1 MEKFYRTLYGD
12 NWNLFH
18 IIFSFIIIGIGSGI
32 LKLINV
38 DFLKLLSLINAD
50 TVSIS
55 LAMAGFVFAGASIF
69 ISMEGSKKMETITSI
84 GKNNIIY
91 SILIFSIVNFV
102 ISLLLMIIDI
112 NIFHFTAQSTTPLQ
126 TSIKQVCQWTSLYTL
141 LMGFLYFFSSLKL
154 IYWIFK

>member
-1 MEKFYRTLYGD
+1 MDSIYRLLYGD
-12 NWNLFH
+12 KWNLFH
-18 IIFSFIIIGIGSGI
+18 IIFSFVIIALGYWV

-38 DFLKLLSLINAD
+38 DFRELLSLINTE

-55 LAMAGFVFAGASIF
+55 SAMAGFVFAGVSIF
-69 ISMEGSKKMETITSI
+69 ISMEGSKKMETIKSI
-84 GKNNIIY
+84 GKENIIY

-102 ISLLLMIIDI
+102 VSLLLMIVDI

-126 TSIKQVCQWTSLYTL
+126 TTIKQVCQWTSLYTL

>member
-1 MEKFYRTLYGD
+1 MEKFYRALYG
-12 NWNLFH
+12 NKWNLFH

-69 ISMEGSKKMETITSI
+69 ISMEGSKKMETIKSI
-84 GKNNIIY
+84 GKDNIIY
-91 SILIFSIVNFV
+91 SILIFESVRK
-102 ISLLLMIIDI
+102 SLEIRILL
-112 NIFHFTAQSTTPLQ
+112 
-126 TSIKQVCQWTSLYTL
+126 
-141 LMGFLYFFSSLKL
+141 
-154 IYWIFK
+154 

>member
-1 MEKFYRTLYGD
+1 MDSIYRLLYGD
-12 NWNLFH
+12 KWNLFH
-18 IIFSFIIIGIGSGI
+18 IIFSFVIIAIGYWV

-38 DFLKLLSLINAD
+38 DFRELLSLINTE

-55 LAMAGFVFAGASIF
+55 SAMAGFVFAGVSIF
-69 ISMEGSKKMETITSI
+69 ISMEGSKKMETIKSI
-84 GKNNIIY
+84 GKENIIY

-102 ISLLLMIIDI
+102 VSLLLMIVDI

-126 TSIKQVCQWTSLYTL
+126 TTIKQVCQWTSLYTL